1 MIKMA
6 NFMLGTSYHKKEKKK
21 KDLELCRVKKKMEDS
36 MDIKKQDGAM
46 VIFYMRNF

>member
-1 MIKMA
+1 
-6 NFMLGTSYHKKEKKK
+6 MLGTSYHKKEKKK

-46 VIFYMRNF
+46 VIFNMRNF